1 MTDLQSSTGVEN
13 QAMGLQRLD
22 FSKISDDGYQA
33 VFQAQIGNMEIP
45 DTPVFALTVTAASPG
60 EDPKARAE
68 LASFL
73 AGMRAWFALTAPEP
87 DEAGSGDE
95 NPEPFNID
103 TDKLIEAELIRPPAN
118 ESKFDVAMT
127 VQATVEGFTVEG
139 VLIALATGVLRGLAW
154 LIGLRA
160 SYPPQP
166 YYSVAPGGC
175 HRYRVRRGRS
185 LGARVK
191 VTSAKGEVIVRP
203 PNPPNPGYPVY
214 AGNPS
219 PLVKAR
225 TISVTGVM
233 QSRYTVSA
241 KYRPI

>member
-1 MTDLQSSTGVEN
+1 MTDLQTSTGVEN

-22 FSKISDDGYQA
+22 FSKISDDGYQV
-33 VFQAQIGNMEIP
+33 VFKAQIGNMEIP

-60 EDPKARAE
+60 EDAKASAE
-68 LASFL
+68 LARFL

-87 DEAGSGDE
+87 DDDGADDE

-103 TDKLIEAELIRPPAN
+103 TDKLIEAELIRPTAN
-118 ESKFDVAMT
+118 EGKFDVAMT

-154 LIGLRA
+154 LVRLRA

-166 YYSVAPGGC
+166 YYSVPPGGC
-175 HRYRVRRGRS
+175 HRYRVRRGRNP
-185 LGARVK
+185 GAKVK
-191 VTSAKGEVIVRP
+191 VTSAKGEVVVRP

-214 AGNPS
+214 AGNTS
-219 PLVKAR
+219 PLVKAK

-233 QSRYTVSA
+233 QSSYTVSA
-241 KYRPI
+241 KYKPI